1 MRMRRVFSQA
11 YGVVRRRHRLERL
24 PIDRRAC
31 GLTDIGVVIED
42 LDRHRIFAGDDQIEN
57 LPRTRRAFG
66 NVLLL
71 QFLHVSLAGLLSH
84 GDKYITDELWR
95 TRAAT
100 GRPHHL
106 PFPTRVEKIVVS
118 LRELA
123 GFYAAGIVAEG
134 HEINVGAT
142 PKAF

>member
-1 MRMRRVFSQA
+1 MWRVFSQA
-11 YGVVRRRHRLERL
+11 DGVVRRRHWLERL
-24 PIDRRAC
+24 PIDRRAG

-57 LPRTRRAFG
+57 LPRARRAFG
-66 NVLLL
+66 DVLLL
-71 QFLHVSLAGLLSH
+71 QFLHVSFAGFLSH
-84 GDKYITDELWR
+84 RDKNISDKLRR

-123 GFYAAGIVAEG
+123 GFDGARVVSNG
-134 HEINVGAT
+134 HEINVGAA